1 MTQLSLEA
9 IRQQLTERHFHA
21 DKVKIVTVE
30 AMEPADLES
39 CTTVENETFYN
50 SYMNVIYGKGDRYVL
65 GYRCNEAEIID
76 QAIIRKGDKYYD
88 PTLQAN
94 SDNFEPYQFALL
106 TEFQVFDMMKNA
118 KSNKDFPPD
127 VDFLF
132 ARAKYYKNII
142 NK

>member
-30 AMEPADLES
+30 AMDPADLES

-76 QAIIRKGDKYYD
+76 QAIIVKVINTMIQHYKQIVIISN
-88 PTLQAN
+88 LIN
-94 SDNFEPYQFALL
+94 LLFLLNFKF
-106 TEFQVFDMMKNA
+106 
-118 KSNKDFPPD
+118 S
-127 VDFLF
+127 
-132 ARAKYYKNII
+132 I
-142 NK
+142 